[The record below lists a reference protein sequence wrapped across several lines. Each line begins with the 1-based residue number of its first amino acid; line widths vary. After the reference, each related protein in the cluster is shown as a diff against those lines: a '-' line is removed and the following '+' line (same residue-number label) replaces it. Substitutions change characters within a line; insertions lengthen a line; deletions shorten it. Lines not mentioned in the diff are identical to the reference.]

1 MTVDVHR
8 LRPPDAKTHEARS
21 AIAHMAE
28 GPIARTLLSLFL
40 PILLGNVL
48 QTLNGS
54 VNAMWVGRY
63 LGPAAL
69 AATANANAV
78 MSFAVALAMG
88 IGSAAGI
95 LIGQKIGMKNV
106 DEAKRIVGT
115 SATLFLALAMLL
127 GLAGAAAS
135 GAIVAWMHTP
145 PGARHI
151 ASVYLRIVFL
161 AMPFQTAYIFFTVL
175 LRSTGDS
182 RTPACFQAI
191 SVALDIVLNP
201 LLIAGWGLVPGMGI
215 AGSALATSIAQA
227 IGLSALTL
235 HVYRARHM
243 LWLRSD
249 ETHLLRPDR
258 HIVKLLLTKG
268 APIGLNMALVSLS
281 MVTMISLVNRFGIQM
296 SAAYGACLQ
305 LWNYVQLPALA
316 MGMAVTPM
324 AAHNLGAR
332 RLDRVRQIAFV
343 GSGLNVA
350 MAGSAVAISLCFGAS
365 LLGIFL
371 PPDTLALPAAQHINA
386 MVAWSMI
393 PFGVTFVLAS
403 IIRAS
408 GSVWAPLAM
417 LFVALWGVRLPSAAL
432 LLNAWGADA
441 IWASFGFGA
450 VSAMLMLV
458 GYYRWAGWQQ
468 AFRP

>member
-8 LRPPDAKTHEARS
+8 LRPPGAKTHEAPS
-21 AIAHMAE
+21 ATVRMVE
-28 GPIARTLLSLFL
+28 GPIASTLLSLFL
-40 PILLGNVL
+40 PILLGNVM

-95 LIGQKIGMKNV
+95 LIGQKIGMKHLG
-106 DEAKRIVGT
+106 EAKRIVGT
-115 SATLFLALAMLL
+115 SATLFLALAVLI

-135 GAIVAWMHTP
+135 GTIVAWMHTP
-145 PGARHI
+145 PGVSHLA
-151 ASVYLRIVFL
+151 AVYLRIMFL
-161 AMPFQTAYIFFTVL
+161 AMPFQTAYIFLTVL

-182 RTPACFQAI
+182 LTPACFQAI
-191 SVALDIVLNP
+191 SVALDIMLNP
-201 LLIAGWGLVPGMGI
+201 LLIAGCGLVPGMGI
-215 AGSALATSIAQA
+215 AGSAIATFAAQA
-227 IGLSALTL
+227 IGLSTLTL

-243 LWLRSD
+243 LWLRRD
-249 ETHLLRPDR
+249 ETHLLRPDG
-258 HIVKLLLTKG
+258 HIVKLLLMKG

-281 MVTMISLVNRFGIQM
+281 MVTMISLVNRFGVQM

-305 LWNYVQLPALA
+305 LWNYVQLPVLA

-332 RLDRVRQIAFV
+332 QLDRVRRIAFV

-371 PPDTLALPAAQHINA
+371 PSNTLALPAAQRINA

-408 GSVWAPLAM
+408 GYVWAPLAI
-417 LFVALWGVRLPSAAL
+417 LFVALWGVRLPSAVL
-432 LLNAWGADA
+432 LLDVWGADA
-441 IWASFGFGA
+441 IWASFGFGS
-450 VSAMLMLV
+450 VSAMLMLL
-458 GYYRWAGWQQ
+458 GYYRCAGWRT